1 MASRRL
7 LAVFLVLFFMVV
19 SAVAVSSTTGSLKDE
34 VKVGKIHHQDMMEL
48 RGDGEQVDI
57 RLLDRRMNVEL
68 TDYTGTGANNDHDP
82 GTPGRF

>member
-1 MASRRL
+1 
-7 LAVFLVLFFMVV
+7 
-19 SAVAVSSTTGSLKDE
+19 
-34 VKVGKIHHQDMMEL
+34 MEL

>member
-19 SAVAVSSTTGSLKDE
+19 SAVAVSSTRSLKDE